1 MTRRSAQ
8 AGGGLHGRISLVKTI
23 ELYSGAWDVDAPLQ
37 LALPEEWE
45 VEILGNQPLPA
56 MGRELIAAGIHSPVG
71 SPPLAELIQGRKQ
84 AAILIDDISR
94 PTPVAAVVEILVE
107 DLLRSGLPPKQI
119 HLVIAGGT
127 HPPATPQ
134 EVQQKLGF
142 QPPDGVQVH
151 AHDSREPCEFL
162 GKSVNGTP
170 IYLNSIVAGSDL
182 RIGVGCIY
190 PHPAAGFSGGAKIL
204 VPGAAGYET
213 IRILHDNFQGS
224 DRRGGSIDCPF
235 RSEIEAITAQI
246 GLDFVVNL
254 AINQLRQVCKVFS
267 GDMNLAFRQGVQ
279 FVRDHY
285 RVGVTGPADIV
296 ITDVYPFDG
305 DVQFAY
311 DRGLWPIDSA
321 PRHASRVILAS
332 CPRGMGSHDLFP
344 AQKSFR
350 TRLLRRLRYFRVSDL
365 KTIGRRLGYARNLL
379 ARQSQEVL
387 FVSAGLAEVDF
398 SKAFPSGKLYKTW
411 EDAREELIKRH
422 SGPGVRVT
430 VYRCAPLMLP
440 AN

>member
-1 MTRRSAQ
+1 
-8 AGGGLHGRISLVKTI
+8 VKTI
-23 ELYSGAWDVDAPLQ
+23 ELYSGAWDVDAPFP
-37 LALPEEWE
+37 LALPEDWE

-56 MGRELIAAGIHSPVG
+56 MSREQIAAGVRTPLG
-71 SPPLAELIQGRKQ
+71 SPPLAGLIQGRKQ
-84 AAILIDDISR
+84 AAILIDDLSR
-94 PTPVAAVVEILVE
+94 PTPVTAVVETLLE
-107 DLLRSGLPPKQI
+107 DLLNGGLPPEQI

-134 EVQQKLGF
+134 EMQQKLGF
-142 QPPDGVQVH
+142 QLPEGVQVH
-151 AHDSREPCEFL
+151 AHDSRGSCEFL
-162 GKSVNGTP
+162 GKSANGTP

-224 DRRGGSIDCPF
+224 DQRGGSIDCPF
-235 RSEIEAITAQI
+235 RSEIEAIAAQI

-254 AINQLRQVCKVFS
+254 AINQLRQVCRVFS
-267 GDMNLAFRQGVQ
+267 GDMNLAFLQGVQ

-285 RVGVTGPADIV
+285 HVRAAEPADIV

-311 DRGLWPIDSA
+311 DRGLWPIESA
-321 PRHASRVILAS
+321 PRHASRVILAA
-332 CPRGMGSHDLFP
+332 CPRGLGSHDLFP

-350 TRLLRRLRYFRVSDL
+350 TRLLRRLRYFRLSDL
-365 KTIGRRLGYARNLL
+365 KTIGRRIGYARNML
-379 ARQSQEVL
+379 ARRSQEVL
-387 FVSAGLAEVDF
+387 FVSASLAPADF
-398 SKAFPSGKLYKTW
+398 VKAFPSGQLYKTW
-411 EDAREELIKRH
+411 ADAREELIKRH
-422 SGPGVRVT
+422 PTPGVKVV

-440 AN
+440 AE